1 MKIQKKFQG
10 TIPDNKIMDTY
21 SPSNTDTY
29 SCNQVNKMNSYS
41 TTEQK
46 IGTWINGKSIYR
58 KVIEVP
64 SSVFTSTYVSYDHN
78 ISNLDTVITVKAN
91 WYDSQGYCWRSMPS
105 SYHASADWA
114 SQILVKSAQ
123 IIFEIG
129 SSAYTIIQTKS
140 EKVAVILEYTK
151 TTD

>member
-129 SSAYTIIQTKS
+129 SSAYTRIQTKS